1 MSEYK
6 ANKSIVALCS
16 SACITAG
23 MKTTVRSTASKSAPM
38 RHIRLWSSAQTAS
51 LSALKAPAAS
61 GLQAK
66 KPSKWMAFSYWQ
78 ISMMACAKIFALK
91 IN

>member
-6 ANKSIVALCS
+6 ANKSIGCTVQQCVHHCGNENYCS
-16 SACITAG
+16 LDSIKVGTHETHPTMVECTDCESFR
-23 MKTTVRSTASKSAPM
+23 V
-38 RHIRLWSSAQTAS
+38 
-51 LSALKAPAAS
+51 KAPAAS

-78 ISMMACAKIFALK
+78 ISMMACAKIFAA
-91 IN
+91 